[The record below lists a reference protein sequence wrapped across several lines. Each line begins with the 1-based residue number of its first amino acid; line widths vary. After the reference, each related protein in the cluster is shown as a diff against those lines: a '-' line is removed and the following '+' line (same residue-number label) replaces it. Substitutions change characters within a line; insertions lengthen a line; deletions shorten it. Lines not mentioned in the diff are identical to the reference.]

1 METNTT
7 SIWETILTVNQFL
20 VGLSRRGLFDF
31 LCWFVIIPRNAH
43 KCRSNR
49 KVERTTYDWL
59 FAGKCG
65 PEINVKK
72 WKYKSCISYFYLS
85 KFEDVLDVAG
95 YFLHQHWISQTL
107 QPSWGWCQVC
117 APASKLL
124 TCEGHDFFNSNF
136 WVVLG
141 HLSSMKPEPGVDND
155 EIACVGRN

>member
-95 YFLHQHWISQTL
+95 YFLHQHCIRS
-107 QPSWGWCQVC
+107 V
-117 APASKLL
+117 KLCNQAEADVRFVHL
-124 TCEGHDFFNSNF
+124 HQNF
-136 WVVLG
+136 WHVRGIIFLILILGGLRLVLG
-141 HLSSMKPEPGVDND
+141 VP
-155 EIACVGRN
+155 